1 MLVLSR
7 KLGESIQIGSQITV
21 TILEVQGNRVKI
33 GIEAPADC
41 RILRG
46 ELAHWPGS
54 EAEARPVASPA
65 RAGASRTQGSAW
77 VEMPSSASMLAAV
90 R

>member
-7 KLGESIQIGSQITV
+7 KLGQSIHVGQDIVV

-33 GIEAPADC
+33 GIDAPHDC

-46 ELAHWPGS
+46 ELAQWNAAA
-54 EAEARPVASPA
+54 AETSAAAPPRPV
-65 RAGASRTQGSAW
+65 RHTAW
-77 VEMPSSASMLAAV
+77 VDMSATDAVLASV

>member
-7 KLGESIQIGSQITV
+7 KLGQSIHLGHDIIV

-33 GIEAPADC
+33 GIDAPPHC
-41 RILRG
+41 RILRS
-46 ELAHWPGS
+46 ELAQGHVLGG
-54 EAEARPVASPA
+54 EASVAVRPSH
-65 RAGASRTQGSAW
+65 THHSAW
-77 VEMPSSASMLAAV
+77 VEMPCTDAVLAAA